1 MQWKQRA
8 TLTCLCLYSNRQATI
23 WVDMIAEDLFAAVR
37 DKSKTKD
44 PIFRLMTMLNL
55 IFLEVLNKLK
65 LILTHLQ
72 YTKTPLAGNKLVV

>member
-1 MQWKQRA
+1 MTQINKIKIQLKKVKKKTKQCHVQYQ
-8 TLTCLCLYSNRQATI
+8 LTCLCLYSNRHATI

-55 IFLEVLNKLK
+55 ISCKK
-65 LILTHLQ
+65 C
-72 YTKTPLAGNKLVV
+72 